1 MIVTIAGGS
10 GFVGRPLAAQLIR
23 QNHQVRTLSRRPRP
37 NDPPG
42 VQAVACDLRTGG
54 EALAKALEESEVC
67 YYLVHSL
74 GGEDF
79 EQADREAAGQFSAAC
94 ANAGVRRIIYLG
106 ALRVDGTPSR
116 HLRSRYEVGEIL
128 SSGKARVT
136 TLRSGLILGA
146 GSATFELLRDV
157 LLRLPMLLCPSWTR
171 STRIQPIAMEDML
184 RYLLRCLDDD
194 RTVGLDSDAVGPEV
208 TTYLALLRSLA
219 RLLRRCRLFVP
230 MPGRW
235 LRTSQR
241 LIPLLTSRPTLETR
255 LLLDNVALEM
265 VSRSEDLRRL
275 FPEPLLGVDRALAV
289 ALGLGPDAV
298 L

>member
-1 MIVTIAGGS
+1 MAS
-10 GFVGRPLAAQLIR
+10 QLLR
-23 QNHQVRTLSRRPRP
+23 RNHQVRTLSRRPRP

-42 VQAVACDLRTGG
+42 VEAVACDLRTGG
-54 EALAKALEESEVC
+54 EGLAKALQGSEVC

-79 EQADREAAGQFSAAC
+79 EKADREAARQFVIAC
-94 ANAGVRRIIYLG
+94 ANAGVGRIIYLG

-128 SSGKARVT
+128 SSGKAPVT

-157 LLRLPMLLCPSWTR
+157 LVRLPALLCPSWTR
-171 STRIQPIAMEDML
+171 CTRIQPIAMDDML
-184 RYLLRCLDDD
+184 RYLVRCLDED
-194 RTVGLDSDAVGPEV
+194 RTSGVDFDATGPEV
-208 TTYLALLRSLA
+208 TTYLALLQSLA
-219 RLLRRCRLFVP
+219 RLLRLSRLFVP
-230 MPGRW
+230 VPGRW

-241 LIPLLTSRPTLETR
+241 LIPLLTSRPALETR
-255 LLLDNVALEM
+255 LLLENVALAM
-265 VSRSEDLRRL
+265 VARSEELRRL
-275 FPEPLLGVDRALAV
+275 FPEPLLGVDRALAA
-289 ALGLGPDAV
+289 ALGLGSDAV